1 MSTDLKFSGDSFD
14 ISFTDNDVNFV
25 VAADEVSQNSQI
37 RLQFILG
44 EQFNDTRIGMPWLT
58 SMVDPQLSIEE
69 KKQIIR
75 RTILSVPNVR
85 SLDSLVVG
93 VDDITG
99 LAEGTFTGT
108 TDSLAEFAG
117 II

>member
-1 MSTDLKFSGDSFD
+1 MSTDLQFSGTDFD
-14 ISFTDNDVNFV
+14 ISFTDNDVDFING
-25 VAADEVSQNSQI
+25 AGEVSQNSQI

-58 SMVDPQLSIEE
+58 SMVNPQLSIEE

-85 SLDSLVVG
+85 SLDTLVVG
-93 VDDITG
+93 VDDATG

-108 TDSLAEFAG
+108 TISNAEFAG
-117 II
+117 VI